1 MTYPEDVARVRSGKE
16 DVIHFLNTRIKALE
30 TRVEYLEIQNQWI
43 EQEFNINNLN
53 K

>member
-1 MTYPEDVARVRSGKE
+1 MTGSEDVKRVANANVV
-16 DVIHFLNTRIKALE
+16 DFLNARIQALE
-30 TRVEYLEIQNQWI
+30 SRVEYLEIQNEWI

>member
-1 MTYPEDVARVRSGKE
+1 MVMTGSEDVKRVANSNVV
-16 DVIHFLNTRIKALE
+16 DFLNARIKALE
-30 TRVEYLEIQNQWI
+30 NRVEYLEIQNQWI

>member
-1 MTYPEDVARVRSGKE
+1 MTGSEDVKRVVNSSVV
-16 DVIHFLNTRIKALE
+16 DFLNARIKALE
-30 TRVEYLEIQNQWI
+30 NRVEYLEIQNQWI